1 MQLPLCLGAEPS
13 KADGKQG
20 FVLAGKAF
28 TSENQPSRDAILVPF
43 GSFPIPGE
51 AESGQARAAGA
62 GAGQEA
68 TVVPPGPSRY
78 NNLGDAHAG
87 STDISERISGSPSGP
102 KMSAVHRP
110 AAGERLLQGVIHPK
124 KQEPTVLQKQAL
136 YTQQSQR
143 GSAHSVLS
151 PWHPL

>member
-28 TSENQPSRDAILVPF
+28 TSENQPSREVLVPF
-43 GSFPIPGE
+43 GSFPILGE
-51 AESGQARAAGA
+51 AESGRARAAGA
-62 GAGQEA
+62 GAGQKA

-87 STDISERISGSPSGP
+87 STDISEWISDSPSGP

-110 AAGERLLQGVIHPK
+110 AAGERLLQGVIGPK
-124 KQEPTVLQKQAL
+124 KQEPTILQKQAL
-136 YTQQSQR
+136 HTQQSQQ
-143 GSAHSVLS
+143 GSAHSALS